1 MFPTTTLLNHKYVN
15 PWGSYEFFHVGKHFR
30 VKKLI
35 LDPKSGTSYHLHRN
49 RDEYLTIIDGN
60 GKIVI
65 GKDVPMDLKPGDTV
79 FVPKGVGHSI
89 FGGEDGLV
97 VLEQQMGDCDELD
110 EDRLSDASGRPCG
123 YLKDIAEKGSD
134 KFIVRRQ
141 KRIEKRKQK
150 VKQVLKFFRLEY
162 FYK

>member
-1 MFPTTTLLNHKYVN
+1 MFPTTTFLNHKYVN
-15 PWGSYEFFHVGKHFR
+15 PWGSYEFFHVGENFR
-30 VKKLI
+30 IKKLI
-35 LDPKSGTSYHLHRN
+35 LNPRSATSYHLHRN
-49 RDEYLTIIDGN
+49 RDEYLTIIHGK

-65 GKDVPMDLKPGDTV
+65 DEDVPMDLKPGDTI
-79 FVPKGVGHSI
+79 FVPKGAGHSI

-110 EDRLSDASGRPCG
+110 EDRISDPSGRPLG
-123 YLKDIAEKGSD
+123 YLKDISEKVPD
-134 KFIVRRQ
+134 KFIIRKQ
-141 KRIEKRKQK
+141 KRIKKMKQK